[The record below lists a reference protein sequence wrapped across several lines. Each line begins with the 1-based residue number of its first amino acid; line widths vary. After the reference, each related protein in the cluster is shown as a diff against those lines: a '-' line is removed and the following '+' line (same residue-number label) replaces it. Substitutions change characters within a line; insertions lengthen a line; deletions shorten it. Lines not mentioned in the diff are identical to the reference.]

1 MKVYN
6 LHAVN
11 ELRYEDIPIPQISP
25 GWALVQVY
33 TVGICSSDIPR
44 IFSKGTYH
52 FPTIPGHEFSG
63 IVTAVGTSADNDWLQ
78 KRVSVF
84 PLIPCQNCQ
93 PCSKKKYE
101 MCEHYDYIGSRRDG
115 AFAEYVA
122 VPIWNLIELP
132 PELSLKEAA
141 LLEPLAV
148 SLHAAK
154 KACIQKGDRVAIIGT
169 GMIGFAAAQWCKML
183 GASQVVV
190 YGRNDKK
197 KALASTMSG
206 VEYAIL
212 TDASAK
218 YNVII
223 EAVGS
228 NSAITSTVN
237 LADSE
242 GRIILM
248 GNPEGDVTLDQ
259 NVYWKIL
266 RKQLSLTG
274 TWNSAYD
281 SGGRSDWTEVID
293 ALKSKKIDVEP
304 LITHIFPKED
314 CMKALELMKNHAEIY
329 CKVVVNWNEE

>member
-11 ELRYEDIPIPQISP
+11 ELRYEDVPLPQISP
-25 GWALVQVY
+25 GWALVKVY

-63 IVTAVGTSADNDWLQ
+63 IVTAVGASEDNNWLQ

-93 PCSKKKYE
+93 PCSQKKYE

-115 AFAEYVA
+115 AYAEYVA
-122 VPIWNLIELP
+122 VPVWNLIELP
-132 PELSLKEAA
+132 PELSLREAA

-148 SLHAAK
+148 SLHAVK
-154 KACIQKGDRVAIIGT
+154 KATIHKGDRVAIIGT

-183 GASQVVV
+183 EASQGVV
-190 YGRNDKK
+190 YGRSDKK

-206 VEYAIL
+206 IEYSIL
-212 TDASAK
+212 AETSAK
-218 YNVII
+218 YDVII

-228 NSAITSTVN
+228 NSAITSAVN

-242 GRIILM
+242 GRIVLM
-248 GNPEGDVTLDQ
+248 GNPEGDIALAQ

-266 RKQLSLTG
+266 RKQLSLIG
-274 TWNSAYD
+274 TWNSTYD
-281 SGGRSDWTEVID
+281 SGERSDWTEVIE
-293 ALKSKKIDVEP
+293 ALKNKKIEVES
-304 LITHIFPKED
+304 LITHTFQKED
-314 CMKALELMKNHAEIY
+314 CMEALALMKNHTEVY